1 MPNQNELDNL
11 KPTPCTVV
19 FTPKVDEVQPLK
31 DEIILLKEKLKAIE
45 EKLKPKNEV

>member
-1 MPNQNELDNL
+1 MSQEELDKL

-31 DEIILLKEKLKAIE
+31 DEIILLKERLKALE
-45 EKLKPKNEV
+45 EKSK